1 MAMDASA
8 TEELSGLCKALEDAN
23 ASNDPNRIVAADAL
37 YLARYTALLD
47 EATKNK
53 NELDE
58 ERRVV
63 AAARGRVH
71 DDVAGEHGTAPE
83 IVR

>member
-1 MAMDASA
+1 VARAA
-8 TEELSGLCKALEDAN
+8 
-23 ASNDPNRIVAADAL
+23 AAD
-37 YLARYTALLD
+37 
-47 EATKNK
+47 
-53 NELDE
+53 ELDE